1 MYKVNLKLIKQKR
14 ELKGYSLKEMAN
26 LMGFNDKAK
35 YYRREAGEYN
45 FKPEE
50 LPQIAKI
57 LNIPISKIFTLEVS
71 KKETLTNDKEIAK

>member
-14 ELKGYSLKEMAN
+14 ELKGYSLKEMAD

-45 FKPEE
+45 FKSEE
-50 LPQIAKI
+50 LPQLAKI
-57 LNIPISKIFTLEVS
+57 LNIPISKIFTHEVA
-71 KKETLTNDKEIAK
+71 KKETYVNNKEVVK